1 MYKMAKLYSF
11 KMYRLDY
18 FEEIVGILHEIMNQ
32 DDTPIALVGKIQL
45 ALPAEL
51 EKSLRP
57 LIGQKVAI
65 LRTDIPDKQ
74 YLFRVI
80 PEESGFNQSD
90 PESKP
95 AIDGNGD
102 TGPILSASTQE
113 AMMLNRTRGPESWYL
128 PELENTPDSLKE
140 MRCV

>member
-1 MYKMAKLYSF
+1 MYNMANLYPS

-65 LRTDIPDKQ
+65 LRTDIPDKR

>member
-1 MYKMAKLYSF
+1 MTSFREMLLLSLYEEVLG
-11 KMYRLDY
+11 RLGGLTCRD
-18 FEEIVGILHEIMNQ
+18 GTL
-32 DDTPIALVGKIQL
+32 IASIGKIQL

-74 YLFRVI
+74 YLFRVF
-80 PEESGFNQSD
+80 PQGGGFDQSD

-95 AIDGNGD
+95 AIGGNGD

-128 PELENTPDSLKE
+128 PELENTPDS
-140 MRCV
+140 R

>member
-1 MYKMAKLYSF
+1 
-11 KMYRLDY
+11 MYRLDY

-102 TGPILSASTQE
+102 TGPIL
-113 AMMLNRTRGPESWYL
+113 RGCSKI
-128 PELENTPDSLKE
+128 S
-140 MRCV
+140 

>member
-1 MYKMAKLYSF
+1 
-11 KMYRLDY
+11 MYRLDY